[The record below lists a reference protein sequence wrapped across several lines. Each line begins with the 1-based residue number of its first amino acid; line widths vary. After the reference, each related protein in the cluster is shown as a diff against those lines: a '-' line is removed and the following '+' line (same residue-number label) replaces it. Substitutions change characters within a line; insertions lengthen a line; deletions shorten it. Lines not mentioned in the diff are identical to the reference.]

1 MLCNYPLSLGDTL
14 GLQAGHSSTQ
24 PSVWCCVISPQSRC
38 NTDVQMTHRAKLI
51 PPLYRHWLG
60 LWAKSHNDVH
70 FYVRSR
76 LKSGLAP
83 LPLLASHRH
92 SSKCACWSL
101 SPRGQSSFVSA
112 ESCRG
117 CLPALSSPCHQLSHP
132 LWWLRSA
139 QKFPG
144 NGAEEHLERE
154 SPWVTLPSAAV
165 RPAEKS
171 MSRLYVVIYVT

>member
-1 MLCNYPLSLGDTL
+1 MCD
-14 GLQAGHSSTQ
+14 
-24 PSVWCCVISPQSRC
+24 
-38 NTDVQMTHRAKLI
+38 TDVQMTHHAKLI

-60 LWAKSHNDVH
+60 FWTKSHNDVH

-76 LKSGLAP
+76 LESGLAS
-83 LPLLASHRH
+83 LPPLASHRH

-101 SPRGQSSFVSA
+101 SPRGQNSFVSA

-117 CLPALSSPCHQLSHP
+117 CLPALSSPCHLLSHP
-132 LWWLRSA
+132 LGWLRST

-171 MSRLYVVIYVT
+171 MSRLYVIIYVT